1 MDQFWPNFDSVKPQI
16 IYNFQLAGGRLGHG
30 GATFL
35 VRGAARGG
43 GTGDAAVPE
52 AGEAGDGG
60 AEGQLPP

>member
-1 MDQFWPNFDSVKPQI
+1 MKPQI